1 MPTMNISLPERMRE
15 YVERQVE
22 SGKYSSSSE
31 YIRELIRLDERARAR
46 EKLESLLVE
55 GLESGDASALDA
67 GEFEAIR
74 REAAAQ
80 FAERARKG

>member
-1 MPTMNISLPERMRE
+1 MPTMNISLPDRLRE

-46 EKLESLLVE
+46 ETLETLLLE
-55 GLESGDASALDA
+55 GLESGEPSDLDA
-67 GEFEAIR
+67 KEFEAIR

-80 FAERARKG
+80 FASRKRNR